1 MFLVI
6 WCTRSH
12 PFSPVLTRS
21 YFFFLSFFSLFLLQG
36 VKEFSVPVGLDSKV
50 QVDLLVV
57 GSVAVSEKGES
68 PQRELC
74 GQWTPTL
81 VQESS
86 SSAPTPILL
95 GLISPL
101 LSPQVTG

>member
-1 MFLVI
+1 MFESNVSCDLV
-6 WCTRSH
+6 H
-12 PFSPVLTRS
+12 LFSLFS
-21 YFFFLSFFSLFLLQG
+21 SFFSLFLHQG

-68 PQRELC
+68 PQRELY

-86 SSAPTPILL
+86 GSAPTPTLL
-95 GLISPL
+95 GLISSL